1 MGVPPLRGPFQT
13 PKISGE
19 DPLQESCNMGL
30 RLDLLLEQVKQAN
43 ATRKAGS
50 RECCNID
57 PY

>member
-43 ATRKAGS
+43 ATRKAGT

-57 PY
+57 P